1 MSNKPQKKKVS
12 VNRKAVAALT
22 LVVALVISA
31 AFITLGVTGR
41 KMDAQG
47 LYNLLPWLPTPGET
61 TKWRQALVPGA
72 GLDDSVVT
80 LLSPAVEGEAK
91 EEDLKAAAQ
100 VLVKRLADFGWADT
114 AVQIKEGKLEVTLP
128 KSADVAYLKTILTA
142 RGEYTFETPEGEV
155 FMTGSNVTTA
165 GFGYADQTGQ
175 NIALSMVFDSFG
187 KEAFGTKTA
196 ELSGQS
202 ITLKRDGEVIV
213 SPSIGEAITQ
223 GSVSIPGFTLDS
235 ARQNAVL
242 LRSGAL
248 PFALAQEGD
257 SLPGQ
262 ALLLGESR
270 DLLIYAFVAVLA
282 ILALYLI
289 ARFRLSGLI
298 AAWMLLVQLALS
310 YFFAALIGAGYT
322 VLTLSA
328 IYAALLVS
336 FFAVNNLF
344 IAIQEDVRQGRSIR
358 QAIKD
363 GYAGKGHASLDVY
376 AGLLL
381 LFIVFIMM
389 DQGIIKMFSEV
400 IAIGLLLGLTII
412 HLVMRLLLN
421 EANHLFAGK
430 NSLFT
435 ASNNTKKEG

>member
-1 MSNKPQKKKVS
+1 MTKKPQKQKIT
-12 VNRKAVAALT
+12 VNRKLVAALT
-22 LVVALVISA
+22 IIVVLALSI
-31 AFITLGVTGR
+31 AFVTLGVTGR

-47 LYNLLPWLPTPGET
+47 LYNLLPWLPTPGEST
-61 TKWRQALVPGA
+61 NWRQALVPGA
-72 GLDDSVVT
+72 GLDDSVVV
-80 LLSPAVEGEAK
+80 LLSPAGSEAGE
-91 EEDLKAAAQ
+91 EELKAATR
-100 VLVKRLADFGWADT
+100 VLVKRLGDFGWADT
-114 AVQIKEGKLEVTLP
+114 AVQVKEGKLEVTLP
-128 KSADVAYLKTILTA
+128 KSADVDYLKTLLTA
-142 RGEYTFETPEGEV
+142 KGEYTFETPEGEV
-155 FMTGSNVTTA
+155 FMTGENVTTA
-165 GFGYADQTGQ
+165 GFGYADQSGQ

-187 KEAFGTKTA
+187 KDAFGTKTG
-196 ELSGQS
+196 ELSGQN
-202 ITLKRDGEVIV
+202 ITLKRDGEVVV

-223 GSVSIPGFTLDS
+223 GMVSIPGFTLDS
-235 ARQNAVL
+235 ARENAVL

-262 ALLLGESR
+262 ALLLGDSK
-270 DLLIYAFVAVLA
+270 DLIIYAFVAVLA

-289 ARFRLSGLI
+289 ARFRLGGLI
-298 AAWMLLVQLALS
+298 AAWMLLMQLALS

-344 IAIQEDVRQGRSIR
+344 LAIQEDARQGRSIR
-358 QAIKD
+358 QAIKE
-363 GYAGKGHASLDVY
+363 GYAGKGHASLDVF

-389 DQGIIKMFSEV
+389 DQSIIKMFSEV
-400 IAIGLLLGLTII
+400 IAIGLLLGLII
-412 HLVMRLLLN
+412 VHLVLRLLLN
-421 EANHLFAGK
+421 ESIHLFGGK

-435 ASNNTKKEG
+435 SNNSVKKEG

>member
-1 MSNKPQKKKVS
+1 MTKKPQKQKIT
-12 VNRKAVAALT
+12 VNRKLVAALT
-22 LVVALVISA
+22 IIVVLALSI
-31 AFITLGVTGR
+31 AFVTLGVTGR

-47 LYNLLPWLPTPGET
+47 LYNLLPWLPTPGEST
-61 TKWRQALVPGA
+61 NWRQALVPGA
-72 GLDDSVVT
+72 GLDDSVVV
-80 LLSPAVEGEAK
+80 LLSPAGSETGE
-91 EEDLKAAAQ
+91 EEMKAATR
-100 VLVKRLADFGWADT
+100 VLVKRLGDFGWADT
-114 AVQIKEGKLEVTLP
+114 AVQVKEGKLEVTLP
-128 KSADVAYLKTILTA
+128 KSADVDYLKTLLTA
-142 RGEYTFETPEGEV
+142 KGEYTFETPEGEV
-155 FMTGSNVTTA
+155 FMTGENVTTA
-165 GFGYADQTGQ
+165 GFGYADQSGQ

-187 KEAFGTKTA
+187 KDAFGTKTG
-196 ELSGQS
+196 ELSGQN
-202 ITLKRDGEVIV
+202 ITLKRDGEVVV

-223 GSVSIPGFTLDS
+223 GMVSIPGFTLDS
-235 ARQNAVL
+235 ARENAVL

-257 SLPGQ
+257 SLPGR
-262 ALLLGESR
+262 ALLLGESK
-270 DLLIYAFVAVLA
+270 DLIIYAFVAVFA

-289 ARFRLSGLI
+289 ARFRLGGLI
-298 AAWMLLVQLALS
+298 AAWMLLMQLALS

-344 IAIQEDVRQGRSIR
+344 LAIQEDARQGRSIR

-363 GYAGKGHASLDVY
+363 GYAGKGHASLDVF

-400 IAIGLLLGLTII
+400 IAIGLLLGLIMV
-412 HLVMRLLLN
+412 HLVLRLLLN
-421 EANHLFAGK
+421 ESIHLFGGK

-435 ASNNTKKEG
+435 SNNSVKKEG

>member
-1 MSNKPQKKKVS
+1 
-12 VNRKAVAALT
+12 
-22 LVVALVISA
+22 
-31 AFITLGVTGR
+31 
-41 KMDAQG
+41 
-47 LYNLLPWLPTPGET
+47 
-61 TKWRQALVPGA
+61 
-72 GLDDSVVT
+72 
-80 LLSPAVEGEAK
+80 
-91 EEDLKAAAQ
+91 
-100 VLVKRLADFGWADT
+100 
-114 AVQIKEGKLEVTLP
+114 
-128 KSADVAYLKTILTA
+128 
-142 RGEYTFETPEGEV
+142 V
-155 FMTGSNVTTA
+155 FMTGENVTTA
-165 GFGYADQTGQ
+165 GFGYADQSGQ

-187 KEAFGTKTA
+187 KDAFGTKTG
-196 ELSGQS
+196 ELSGQN
-202 ITLKRDGEVIV
+202 ITLKRDGEVVV

-223 GSVSIPGFTLDS
+223 GMVSIPGFTLDS
-235 ARQNAVL
+235 ARENAVL

-262 ALLLGESR
+262 ALLLGESK
-270 DLLIYAFVAVLA
+270 DLIIYAFVAVLA

-289 ARFRLSGLI
+289 ARFRLGGLI
-298 AAWMLLVQLALS
+298 AAWMLLMQLALS

-344 IAIQEDVRQGRSIR
+344 LAIQEDARQGRSIR
-358 QAIKD
+358 QAIKE
-363 GYAGKGHASLDVY
+363 GYAGKGHASLDVF

-400 IAIGLLLGLTII
+400 IAIGLLLGLII
-412 HLVMRLLLN
+412 VHLVLRLLLN
-421 EANHLFAGK
+421 ESIHLFGGK

-435 ASNNTKKEG
+435 SNNSVKKEG

>member
-1 MSNKPQKKKVS
+1 MTKKPQKQKII
-12 VNRKAVAALT
+12 VNRKLVAALT
-22 LVVALVISA
+22 IIVVLALSI
-31 AFITLGVTGR
+31 AFVTLGVTGR

-47 LYNLLPWLPTPGET
+47 LYNLLPWLPTPGEST
-61 TKWRQALVPGA
+61 NWRQALVPGA
-72 GLDDSVVT
+72 GLDDSVVV
-80 LLSPAVEGEAK
+80 LLSPAGSEAGE
-91 EEDLKAAAQ
+91 EELKAATR
-100 VLVKRLADFGWADT
+100 VLVKRLGDFGWADT
-114 AVQIKEGKLEVTLP
+114 AVQVKEGKLEVTLP
-128 KSADVAYLKTILTA
+128 KSADVDYLKTLLTA
-142 RGEYTFETPEGEV
+142 KGEYTFETPEGEV
-155 FMTGSNVTTA
+155 FMTGENVTTA
-165 GFGYADQTGQ
+165 GFGYADQSGQ

-187 KEAFGTKTA
+187 KDAFGTKTG
-196 ELSGQS
+196 ELSGQN
-202 ITLKRDGEVIV
+202 ITLKRDGEVVV

-223 GSVSIPGFTLDS
+223 GMVSIPGFTLDS
-235 ARQNAVL
+235 ARENAVL

-262 ALLLGESR
+262 ALLLGDSK
-270 DLLIYAFVAVLA
+270 DLIIYAFVAVLA

-289 ARFRLSGLI
+289 ARFRLGGLI
-298 AAWMLLVQLALS
+298 AAWMLLMQLALS

-344 IAIQEDVRQGRSIR
+344 LAIQEDARQGRSIR
-358 QAIKD
+358 QAIKE
-363 GYAGKGHASLDVY
+363 GYAGKGHASLDVF

-389 DQGIIKMFSEV
+389 DQSIIKMFSEV
-400 IAIGLLLGLTII
+400 IAIGLLLGLII
-412 HLVMRLLLN
+412 VHLVLRLLLN
-421 EANHLFAGK
+421 ESIHLFGGK

-435 ASNNTKKEG
+435 SNNSVKKEG

>member
-1 MSNKPQKKKVS
+1 MTNKPQKKKAT

-22 LVVALVISA
+22 LVVALVLSA

-47 LYNLLPWLPTPGET
+47 LYNLLPWLPTPGEN

-72 GLDDSVVT
+72 GLDDGVIT
-80 LLSPAVEGEAK
+80 LLAPATEGEASQ
-91 EEDLKAAAQ
+91 EDLKAAAR
-100 VLVKRLADFGWADT
+100 VLVKRLNDFGWADT
-114 AVQIKEGKLEVTLP
+114 AVLIKDGKLEITLP
-128 KSADVAYLKTILTA
+128 KSADVPYLKTLLTA
-142 RGEYTFETPEGEV
+142 QGAYTFETPDGEA
-155 FMTGSNVTTA
+155 FMTGENVTAA

-175 NIALSMVFDSFG
+175 NIALSMSFDSFG
-187 KEAFGTKTA
+187 KEAFGTKTK
-196 ELSGQS
+196 ELSGQN
-202 ITLKRDGEVIV
+202 ITLKRDGEVLV

-223 GSVSIPGFTLDS
+223 GTVSIPGFTMES
-235 ARQNAVL
+235 ARENAVL

-248 PFALAQEGD
+248 PFALTQEGD

-262 ALLLGESR
+262 ALLLGESK

-289 ARFRLSGLI
+289 ARFRIGGLL
-298 AAWMLLVQLALS
+298 ASWMLLIQLALS
-310 YFFAALIGAGYT
+310 YFFAALISAGYT

-328 IYAALLVS
+328 IYSALLVS

-344 IAIQEDVRQGRSIR
+344 LGIQDDARQGRSIR
-358 QAIKD
+358 QAIKE
-363 GYAGKGHASLDVY
+363 GYAGKGHTSLDVY

-381 LFIVFIMM
+381 LAIVFIMM

-400 IAIGLLLGLTII
+400 FAIALLLGLIII
-412 HLVMRLLLN
+412 HLVLRLLLN
-421 EANHLFAGK
+421 ESIHLFGGK

-435 ASNNTKKEG
+435 NTTAKKEG

>member
-1 MSNKPQKKKVS
+1 MTKKPQKKKVT
-12 VNRKAVAALT
+12 VNRKLVAALT
-22 LVVALVISA
+22 IIVALVISI

-47 LYNLLPWLPTPGET
+47 LYNLLPWLPTPGEST
-61 TKWRQALVPGA
+61 NWRQALVPGA
-72 GLDDSVVT
+72 GLDDSIVT
-80 LLSPAVEGEAK
+80 LLAPVSEETAGEA
-91 EEDLKAAAQ
+91 DLKAAAQ

-114 AVQIKEGKLEVTLP
+114 AVQIKDGKLEVTLP
-128 KSADVAYLKTILTA
+128 KSADVDYLKTILTA
-142 RGEYTFETPEGEV
+142 KGEYTFTDPEGTV
-155 FMTGSNVTTA
+155 FMTGANVTSA

-175 NIALSMVFDSFG
+175 NIALSMAFDSVG
-187 KEAFGTKTA
+187 KEAFGSKTS
-196 ELSGQS
+196 ELSGQN
-202 ITLKRDGEVIV
+202 ITLKRDGVVVV

-235 ARQNAVL
+235 ARENAVL

-248 PFALAQEGD
+248 PFALTQEGD
-257 SLPGQ
+257 SHPGQ
-262 ALLLGESR
+262 ALLLGESK
-270 DLLIYAFVAVLA
+270 DLLIYAFVAVVA

-289 ARFRLSGLI
+289 ARFRLGGLI
-298 AAWMLLVQLALS
+298 AAFMLLVQLALS

-336 FFAVNNLF
+336 FFSVNHLF
-344 IAIQEDVRQGRSIR
+344 IAIQEDARQGRSLR

-363 GYAGKGHASLDVY
+363 GYAGKGHGSLDVF

-389 DQGIIKMFSEV
+389 DQGVIKMFSEV
-400 IAIGLLLGLTII
+400 MAIGLLLGLLLI
-412 HLVMRLLLN
+412 HLVLRLLLN
-421 EANHLFAGK
+421 ESVYLFGGK

-435 ASNNTKKEG
+435 ANNTVKKEG

>member
-1 MSNKPQKKKVS
+1 MTKKPQKQKIT
-12 VNRKAVAALT
+12 VNRKLVSALT
-22 LVVALVISA
+22 IIVVLALSI
-31 AFITLGVTGR
+31 AFVTLGVTGR

-47 LYNLLPWLPTPGET
+47 LYNLLPWLPTPGEST
-61 TKWRQALVPGA
+61 NWRQALVPGA
-72 GLDDSVVT
+72 GLDDSVVV
-80 LLSPAVEGEAK
+80 LLSPAGSEAGE
-91 EEDLKAAAQ
+91 EELKAATR
-100 VLVKRLADFGWADT
+100 VLVKRLGDFGWADT
-114 AVQIKEGKLEVTLP
+114 AVQVKEGKLEVTLP
-128 KSADVAYLKTILTA
+128 KSADVDYLKTLLTA
-142 RGEYTFETPEGEV
+142 KGEYTFETPEGEV
-155 FMTGSNVTTA
+155 FMTGENVTTA
-165 GFGYADQTGQ
+165 GFGYADQSGQ

-187 KEAFGTKTA
+187 KDAFGTKTG
-196 ELSGQS
+196 ELSGQN
-202 ITLKRDGEVIV
+202 ITLKRDGEVVV

-223 GSVSIPGFTLDS
+223 GMVSIPGFTLDS
-235 ARQNAVL
+235 ARENAVL

-262 ALLLGESR
+262 ALLLGESK
-270 DLLIYAFVAVLA
+270 DLIIYAFVAVLA

-289 ARFRLSGLI
+289 ARFRLGGLI
-298 AAWMLLVQLALS
+298 AAWMLLMQLALS

-344 IAIQEDVRQGRSIR
+344 LAIQEDARQGRSIR
-358 QAIKD
+358 QAIKE
-363 GYAGKGHASLDVY
+363 GYAGKGHASLDVF

-400 IAIGLLLGLTII
+400 IAIGLLLGLII
-412 HLVMRLLLN
+412 VHLVLRLLLN
-421 EANHLFAGK
+421 ESIHLFGGK

-435 ASNNTKKEG
+435 SNNSVKKEG